1 MAHMHAYRARY
12 LFLPPAAPIDGGYVT
27 VYDDGST
34 LAGQTTDAQVI
45 TDLGDAALVP
55 GLVNAH
61 THLELSGFD
70 QPIGDPS
77 QGFAAWIREVTMW
90 RREQF
95 ATLSESERLAQRRAA
110 VERGLRESAAAG
122 VTSIADVVSF
132 GWGDL
137 QLEEPRGL
145 MLLPFQEALGLPTN
159 RIDGLYQQAEAFTRQ
174 PLRGVSPH
182 APYTLGVELL
192 TRLARLAAERRFPL
206 AMHLAESP
214 EELELLHSHSGA
226 LLPLLTELGAWDP
239 SAFPRGIRI
248 RDYLTVLAQ
257 AHHAVVAHGNY
268 FTEEDLDFLA
278 LHRDRFTVV
287 YCPRTHAYFGHPRYP
302 LPQMLARG
310 IRVAVGTDSRAS
322 NPDLNLWDDLRFVA
336 DTFPELAL
344 GDILALA
351 APDVFQ
357 RICGIQTTQW
367 LIVRFAEQQAADPYE
382 MLFDSN
388 ARVTML
394 ADI

>member
-1 MAHMHAYRARY
+1 MHAYRARY
-12 LFLPPAAPIDGGYVT
+12 LFLPPAASIDGGYVT

-34 LAGQTTDAQVI
+34 SAGRTTDAQQI
-45 TDLGDAALVP
+45 TDLGDVALLP

-77 QGFAAWIREVTMW
+77 QGFAAWIREVTLW

-95 ATLSESERLAQRRAA
+95 STLSDDERLAQRRAA

-122 VTSIADVVSF
+122 VTSIADIVSF
-132 GWGDL
+132 GWDDL
-137 QLEEPRGL
+137 HLKEPSGIT
-145 MLLPFQEALGLPTN
+145 LLPFQEALGLPTN

-174 PLRGVSPH
+174 PLCAVSPH
-182 APYTLGVELL
+182 APYTVGVELL
-192 TRLARLAAERRFPL
+192 TRLVNLSAERRFPL

-214 EELELLHSHSGA
+214 EELELLRSHSGA

-248 RDYLTVLAQ
+248 RDYLNVLAN
-257 AHHAVVAHGNY
+257 AHHAVIAHGNY
-268 FTEEDLDFLA
+268 FTEEDLDFLT

-287 YCPRTHAYFGHPRYP
+287 YCPRTHAYFGHPRYA
-302 LPQMLARG
+302 LPDMLARG
-310 IRVAVGTDSRAS
+310 ICVAIGTDSRAS
-322 NPDLNLWDDLRFVA
+322 NPDLNLWDDLRYVA
-336 DTFPELAL
+336 DSFPGLAL

-357 RICGIQTTQW
+357 RMSGIQTTHW
-367 LIVRFAEQQAADPYE
+367 LIVHFAEQQASDPYE
-382 MLFDSN
+382 LLFDSR

-394 ADI
+394 ADVI